1 MLEAAII
8 DCLPPATE
16 GWIDIPQLRRR
27 LRGAG
32 IEIGPGALG
41 DELRQMH
48 QSGAVRLGAWQRSAR
63 EIPQPDH
70 ALLGPESVVLY
81 YVSRGF

>member
-1 MLEAAII
+1 MCGHKLQNRVLTGYTDAY
-8 DCLPPATE
+8 
-16 GWIDIPQLRRR
+16 
-27 LRGAG
+27 
-32 IEIGPGALG
+32 IGPGALG

-48 QSGAVRLGAWQRSAR
+48 MSGAVRLGAWQRSAR
-63 EIPQPDH
+63 EIPEPDH